1 MTVHMSRDGAVA
13 TITLDRPEAL
23 NAMDPDS
30 QEALRRHLLAARDD
44 EAVRVIVLTGAGDR
58 AFCVGADLKRTHPS
72 DDPYAA
78 AWTAGDE
85 VAMRK
90 GAYVR
95 FLNLER
101 LSIWKPLIASV
112 NGHCMGGGLEL
123 ALQCDLR
130 VAADAASF
138 ALPEVRVGSVA
149 GVCGP
154 LLMRAIPAAQAMKM
168 LMTGAR
174 IDAAEALRIGL
185 VSDVWPAAELSEQ
198 TKSLAQAIAA
208 NAPLSVAATKRLARE
223 TETLPRGALL
233 DMTEMVFG
241 MLKDTEDRAEGRR
254 AFAEKRA
261 PRFVGR

>member
-1 MTVHMSRDGAVA
+1 MAIHTAQDGAVA

-23 NAMDPDS
+23 NAMDPEGQS
-30 QEALRRHLLAARDD
+30 ELRRHLIAARDD
-44 EAVRVIVLTGAGDR
+44 SAVRVIVLTGAGQR
-58 AFCVGADLKRTHPS
+58 AFCVGADLKRTPPGS
-72 DDPYAA
+72 DPYAA

-85 VAMRK
+85 VAMQR

-112 NGHCMGGGLEL
+112 NGHCLGGGMEL

-130 VAADAASF
+130 VASEMASF
-138 ALPEVRVGSVA
+138 GLPEVRVGSVA

-154 LLMRAIPAAQAMKM
+154 LLMRTIPAAHAMKL

-185 VSDVWPAAELSEQ
+185 VSDVWSAAELGERTQ
-198 TKSLAQAIAA
+198 ALARSIAE

-223 TETLPRGALL
+223 TEVLPRAGLFDL
-233 DMTEMVFG
+233 TEMVFG

-254 AFAEKRA
+254 AFAEKRT